1 MPGMTSRGPEDVA
14 SAKASNED
22 VVDAV
27 GLLVGELEDFAFER
41 ERVLAKLD
49 IRAASTARRLGRELS
64 LLLRGLPLASDEEAH
79 DEIHDTLGC
88 LLEEAHR
95 ILSPEEPVRVAPAV
109 RVEPASAEADDG
121 GPDVARPVSSAPQ
134 SSAPQS
140 SAPQSSAPQSSA
152 PQSSERVRAPEG
164 DEPLG
169 NGEEA
174 PLESGE
180 RATAHGVVLG
190 ASGLPRGFHDEDD
203 LFAEE
208 TIARKVSW
216 ERSGN
221 RVLGR

>member
-121 GPDVARPVSSAPQ
+121 GPEVARPV
-134 SSAPQS
+134 
-140 SAPQSSAPQSSA
+140 SSA

>member
-1 MPGMTSRGPEDVA
+1 MGSRSGDVE
-14 SAKASNED
+14 SAKASDDD

-27 GLLVGELEDFAFER
+27 ALLVGELEDFAFER

-64 LLLRGLPLASDEEAH
+64 LLLRGLPLAADEEAH

-95 ILSPEEPVRVAPAV
+95 ILTPAEPAPPAAAA
-109 RVEPASAEADDG
+109 PSASAEVG
-121 GPDVARPVSSAPQ
+121 GGHLEES
-134 SSAPQS
+134 
-140 SAPQSSAPQSSA
+140 
-152 PQSSERVRAPEG
+152 
-164 DEPLG
+164 
-169 NGEEA
+169 EEA

-180 RATAHGVVLG
+180 RP
-190 ASGLPRGFHDEDD
+190 ASRRPGEEPGGEEAALPLPKALADEDEP
-203 LFAEE
+203 LAEE

-216 ERSGN
+216 PRSSN